1 MDEWLDKIMKN
12 LILVVCVF
20 FTHTT
25 LAQNLT
31 GKVVDETNEPLPSV
45 IVRTSNTTTYSSVD
59 GEYNIDLTDSPT
71 TVTFSFMGYNDYVI
85 ETTGGVL
92 DVKLKPQTLMI
103 DDVEIVARKN
113 NSSETVL
120 LVERKELTGIETSI
134 GSQEMSKKGISNAQ
148 NGLKKVTGITFT
160 TDRLNIRGL
169 DDRYNQVTLNG
180 IPLPSNNSDKKN
192 IDLSLL
198 PIGVMDNMKV
208 KKSYSSDQW
217 SNVSGAQ
224 INISTSD
231 IKKGWD
237 VSYRTSM
244 NTQTPI
250 PNSNL
255 NISYGN
261 NKSKK
266 FGVFFNTNLIHDNQY
281 TDGVMR
287 LANKQGNTV
296 LDYNFKERLSQLTPS
311 SIVVLSYNGNNFTLK
326 NVTMFIS
333 QSSVSD
339 RKTEGTHFDY
349 TKELHTT
356 RVTPTRHTLFT
367 EQVKGELNVGK
378 WDIEGIG
385 SLSLVNSGERGRQ
398 QFVYLYDGNF
408 QFNNVDKLDNH
419 NFWNQNKEDRTNLSF
434 FARHNGKTFKNEF
447 GYSFMLSNNDFDYQQ
462 QYYDLLGVNNE
473 NVTIDPNNPFDFI
486 NENNSQELWVNNP
499 SSKVNGTTTIH
510 GGYYKGDMVN
520 DKIDLSFGSRVEN
533 VYQLVRYRDQL
544 SPVFIRYS
552 LLDNLEVLPFVNLK
566 YKINKKFQVKGSG
579 SITTIRPRFR
589 EMTPFIYTEVFAGS
603 KIQGNP
609 DLINSTVYNSDVNFG
624 WYPTRSEMVEFN
636 LYSKVIKNPIER
648 VNVATASGR
657 LETYQNSTSSTVF
670 GGEFEIKKKYKKMT
684 FDYNISL
691 LWSNI
696 STSDSGSSS
705 VVVTNLDRPLQGSSP
720 ILSNFDVFYKINRQS
735 NFGFTYNYVGR
746 KLNSVGVFGLG
757 DIYQSPQHFLN
768 VIYNIEKP
776 KYGVSFRVNNLL
788 NSEYR
793 LSQKTDIGNI
803 TTNSFRTGQDISI
816 RFKYKF

>member
-1 MDEWLDKIMKN
+1 
-12 LILVVCVF
+12 
-20 FTHTT
+20 
-25 LAQNLT
+25 
-31 GKVVDETNEPLPSV
+31 
-45 IVRTSNTTTYSSVD
+45 
-59 GEYNIDLTDSPT
+59 
-71 TVTFSFMGYNDYVI
+71 
-85 ETTGGVL
+85 
-92 DVKLKPQTLMI
+92 
-103 DDVEIVARKN
+103 
-113 NSSETVL
+113 
-120 LVERKELTGIETSI
+120 
-134 GSQEMSKKGISNAQ
+134 
-148 NGLKKVTGITFT
+148 
-160 TDRLNIRGL
+160 
-169 DDRYNQVTLNG
+169 
-180 IPLPSNNSDKKN
+180 
-192 IDLSLL
+192 
-198 PIGVMDNMKV
+198 
-208 KKSYSSDQW
+208 
-217 SNVSGAQ
+217 
-224 INISTSD
+224 
-231 IKKGWD
+231 
-237 VSYRTSM
+237 
-244 NTQTPI
+244 
-250 PNSNL
+250 
-255 NISYGN
+255 
-261 NKSKK
+261 
-266 FGVFFNTNLIHDNQY
+266 
-281 TDGVMR
+281 
-287 LANKQGNTV
+287 
-296 LDYNFKERLSQLTPS
+296 
-311 SIVVLSYNGNNFTLK
+311 
-326 NVTMFIS
+326 MFIS